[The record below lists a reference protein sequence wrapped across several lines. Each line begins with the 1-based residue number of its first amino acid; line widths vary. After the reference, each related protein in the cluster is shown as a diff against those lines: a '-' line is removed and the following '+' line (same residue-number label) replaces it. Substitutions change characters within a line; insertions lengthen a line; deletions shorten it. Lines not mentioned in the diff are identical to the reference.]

1 MRALLIRPGHALVR
15 RLILTSFL
23 LLPWPV
29 MAEEGGRAPP
39 LQDRALFQR
48 SGVFST

>member
-1 MRALLIRPGHALVR
+1 MRALSIRSGHALVR
-15 RLILTSFL
+15 RLILISFL

-29 MAEEGGRAPP
+29 LAEDGGHAPP

-48 SGVFST
+48 RGVFST